1 MRYGSSTTQQSQG
14 VCNPPNSITP
24 SKNSK
29 LFLKGPIPF
38 VWLQKANSLGGSTG
52 IVATGLWF
60 YVGINKSRYFKV
72 DSKLDQFAS
81 VTRQTRQ
88 NAFNRLKAAGLIKLT
103 NHDGSYPYV
112 EILDAP

>member
-1 MRYGSSTTQQSQG
+1 MRVWATKEIVKYDLLSTA
-14 VCNPPNSITP
+14 CNST
-24 SKNSK
+24 NSK

-72 DSKLDQFAS
+72 DSKLDQFTGH
-81 VTRQTRQ
+81 TRQTRQ
-88 NAFNRLKAAGLIKLT
+88 NALKRLDAAGLIKLT

-112 EILDAP
+112 EVLDVP

>member
-1 MRYGSSTTQQSQG
+1 MRYDSTTTQQTQG
-14 VCNPPNSITP
+14 VFNPANSIKP

-38 VWLQKANSLGGSTG
+38 VWLQKANSLGGCTG
-52 IVATGLWF
+52 VVATGLWF

-72 DSKLDQFAS
+72 DSKLDQFTS

-88 NAFNRLKAAGLIKLT
+88 NALKKLDIAGLIKLT

-112 EILDAP
+112 EILDAL

>member
-1 MRYGSSTTQQSQG
+1 MSYDSSTTQQTQG
-14 VCNPPNSITP
+14 VCNPTNSTTP
-24 SKNSK
+24 SKYSK

-72 DSKLDQFAS
+72 ESKLDQFTGH
-81 VTRQTRQ
+81 TRQTRQ
-88 NAFNRLKAAGLIKLT
+88 NALKRLNVAGLIKLT

-112 EILDAP
+112 EILDTP

>member
-1 MRYGSSTTQQSQG
+1 MRYDSSTTQQTQG
-14 VCNPPNSITP
+14 VFNTPNPITP

-72 DSKLDQFAS
+72 ESKLEQFTGH
-81 VTRQTRQ
+81 TRQTRQ
-88 NAFNRLKAAGLIKLT
+88 NALKRLDAAGLIKLT

-112 EILDAP
+112 EVLDVP